1 MPTFYP
7 TVVMRKTNDICFQTI
22 IKASRSNEVY
32 AATTEEVIYLQQ
44 RNQGFSGHPVN
55 GQTKSRIL
63 RYFFR

>member
-32 AATTEEVIYLQQ
+32 AATTEEVIYLQ
-44 RNQGFSGHPVN
+44 
-55 GQTKSRIL
+55 
-63 RYFFR
+63 